1 MSLAALETLPASQF
15 LTTLILMFSRDYTV
29 TKRQLG
35 ITLALIGA
43 VGMVVILAV
52 DVLQVGRQGGIGP
65 AQAFALSIMLVT
77 LIVGLTLIPLGDA
90 PA

>member
-1 MSLAALETLPASQF
+1 
-15 LTTLILMFSRDYTV
+15 MFSRDYTV

-35 ITLALIGA
+35 LAFVAIGIA
-43 VGMVVILAV
+43 GIASVLAI
-52 DVLQVGRQGGIGP
+52 DILQVGREGGIGP
-65 AQAFALSIMLVT
+65 AQAFALFVLVAL

>member
-1 MSLAALETLPASQF
+1 MPASAF
-15 LTTLILMFSRDYTV
+15 LTTLISMFSREYTV

-35 ITLALIGA
+35 IALALIGA

-65 AQAFALSIMLVT
+65 AQAFALFIMLVT

>member
-1 MSLAALETLPASQF
+1 
-15 LTTLILMFSRDYTV
+15 MFSRDYTV

-35 ITLALIGA
+35 FAFVAIGIAGIAGVLAID
-43 VGMVVILAV
+43 I
-52 DVLQVGRQGGIGP
+52 LQVGREGGIGP
-65 AQAFALSIMLVT
+65 AQAFALFVLVAL